1 MRGDLRRLRLA
12 DPLPVK
18 SRFRTPRCRPKSR
31 TAARGRSPSRRATGR
46 IGSRHTL
53 SLRFSPADSSRRKS
67 AALLRCRQREDR
79 HARSS
84 RGRGVAFA
92 FPLRGSDP
100 QENHHVY
107 ADDCRYFREDGHAKR
122 GAASSLAYRCVCKYM
137 YYQSLVKWADP
148 RGFPTRSGSLL
159 PLSLYFSTLYNKRTR
174 SPARLD
180 SASFFSI
187 AENYV

>member
-1 MRGDLRRLRLA
+1 MRGDLRRLRSA
-12 DPLPVK
+12 DPLRVK

-46 IGSRHTL
+46 IGSGHTF
-53 SLRFSPADSSRRKS
+53 SLRFSRSDSSRRKS

-84 RGRGVAFA
+84 RGPSVAFA
-92 FPLRGSDP
+92 FPLRGSGP
-100 QENHHVY
+100 QGNHDVH

-122 GAASSLAYRCVCKYM
+122 GTASALAYRCVCKYM
-137 YYQSLVKWADP
+137 YYQSLGKRAKSH
-148 RGFPTRSGSLL
+148 GFPTRSGSLL
-159 PLSLYFSTLYNKRTR
+159 LLSLYFSTPYNKSTR

-180 SASFFSI
+180 SASFFFI

>member
-12 DPLPVK
+12 DPLRVK

-46 IGSRHTL
+46 I
-53 SLRFSPADSSRRKS
+53 
-67 AALLRCRQREDR
+67 EDR
-79 HARSS
+79 HAQSS
-84 RGRGVAFA
+84 RGRDVAFA

-148 RGFPTRSGSLL
+148 RGFLTRSGSLL
-159 PLSLYFSTLYNKRTR
+159 LLSLYFSTLYNKRTR

>member
-12 DPLPVK
+12 DPLRVK

-53 SLRFSPADSSRRKS
+53 SLRFSPSDSSRRKS
-67 AALLRCRQREDR
+67 AALLRCRQRQDR

-84 RGRGVAFA
+84 RGRSVAFA
-92 FPLRGSDP
+92 FPLRRFGP
-100 QENHHVY
+100 QENHDVY

-137 YYQSLVKWADP
+137 YYQPLVKWADP

-159 PLSLYFSTLYNKRTR
+159 LLSLYFSTLYNKRTR